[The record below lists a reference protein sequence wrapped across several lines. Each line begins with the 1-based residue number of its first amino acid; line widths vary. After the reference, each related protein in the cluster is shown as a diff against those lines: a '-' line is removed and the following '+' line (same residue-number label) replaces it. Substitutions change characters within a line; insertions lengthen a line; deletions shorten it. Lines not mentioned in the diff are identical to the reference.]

1 MAFRD
6 YITNNFWWKLLSLLL
21 AAFTW
26 LTIQTGFER
35 DANLNQ
41 TPVVTTSMK
50 FFPSVP
56 VTVLTAAGNPN
67 QYVVDPR
74 CVSIEVYGSSE
85 QSLKKLEEKDLHF
98 FVDMTDSS
106 GQEKK
111 VRRAVRGLVP
121 PGMTFTNQDPINVT
135 VERVNIAK

>member
-35 DANLNQ
+35 DENLRQ
-41 TPVVTTSMK
+41 SPVVTTSMRHS
-50 FFPSVP
+50 PAVP
-56 VTVLTAAGNPN
+56 ITVLTAPGNQN
-67 QYVVDPR
+67 QYAVDPPA
-74 CVSIEVYGSSE
+74 VSVDIFGSE
-85 QSLKKLEEKDLHF
+85 QALKKLEEKEVHF
-98 FVDMTDSS
+98 YVDMTDST

-111 VRRAVRGLVP
+111 VRRAVHGLVP
-121 PGMTFTNQDPINVT
+121 PGLTITNQDPINVT
-135 VERVNIAK
+135 VERLNSIK